1 MKLSSIFYSD
11 IVIKGNIS
19 IWGNPRKI
27 GMFDDLH
34 HSYIYLD
41 TAASTPV
48 ADEVIAEMLPYL
60 KERYGNPSSMHKFG
74 RETARAIHLARKRVT
89 DMIGASSPREITF
102 TSGGTEANN
111 LALKG
116 IAMHVRSK
124 IPKKNTIITSRI
136 EHDAVLEPCKD
147 LEDRGFVTLHLPVT
161 GEGLVKPSELRNV
174 ISDNV
179 ALVSIMYANNEVGT
193 IQPIKELVEIA
204 HRAGVLFHTDAVQAA
219 GKLPINV
226 KNLGVDMMS
235 LSSHKINGPKGVGAL
250 YIRSNV
256 NVLPIIHGGGQESY
270 LRSGTEN
277 VPGIVGFGKACEL
290 ANKRM
295 RQYQDHVASLRNY
308 LVELVLKEIP
318 RSRLN
323 GLRTE
328 RIANNAHFTFFGVN
342 GEDLIIKLDENGIA
356 ASTGSAC
363 SVKKQKPSHV
373 LKAMGFSYEEITGSL
388 RLSLGLHNTKDEVD
402 RAVDILSSV
411 IKDLR
416 ELSPF
421 ESKNVAEMI

>member
-1 MKLSSIFYSD
+1 MT
-11 IVIKGNIS
+11 
-19 IWGNPRKI
+19 
-27 GMFDDLH
+27 DDDEH
-34 HSYIYLD
+34 NSHIYLD

-60 KERYGNPSSMHKFG
+60 KERYGNPSSIHKFG
-74 RETARAIHLARKRVT
+74 RETTRAINLARKRVAE
-89 DMIGASSPREITF
+89 MIGASSSREITF

-116 IAMHVRSK
+116 TAMHVKSK
-124 IPKKNTIITSRI
+124 IPEKNMIITSSI

-147 LEDRGFVTLHLPVT
+147 LEDRGFVTMHLPVT
-161 GEGLVKPSELRNV
+161 DEGFVRPSELKNV
-174 ISDNV
+174 ISDNNV

-204 HRAGVLFHTDAVQAA
+204 HQAGAFFHTDAVQAA
-219 GKLPINV
+219 GKLPLNV

-250 YIRSNV
+250 YIRSNLKI
-256 NVLPIIHGGGQESY
+256 LPIIHGGGQEWY

-290 ANKRM
+290 ANKRVG
-295 RQYQDHVASLRNY
+295 QYQERVAGLRNY
-308 LVELVLKEIP
+308 IVERVLKEIP

-363 SVKKQKPSHV
+363 SVKKQKQSHV

-388 RLSLGLHNTKDEVD
+388 RLSLGMHNTKDEVD

-421 ESKNVAEMI
+421 ESKYVAEMG

>member
-1 MKLSSIFYSD
+1 MT
-11 IVIKGNIS
+11 
-19 IWGNPRKI
+19 
-27 GMFDDLH
+27 DDQH
-34 HSYIYLD
+34 YSYIYLD
-41 TAASTPV
+41 TAASTSV

-60 KERYGNPSSMHKFG
+60 KEQYGNPSSIHKFG
-74 RETARAIHLARKRVT
+74 RETTRAINVARKRVGE
-89 DMIGASSPREITF
+89 MIGASSPHEITF

-116 IAMHVRSK
+116 TAMHIKSK
-124 IPKKNTIITSRI
+124 MPEKNIIITSSI
-136 EHDAVLEPCKD
+136 EHEAVLEPCKD
-147 LEDRGFVTLHLPVT
+147 LEDRGFVITLLPVT
-161 GEGLVKPSELRNV
+161 REGFVRPSDLRNV
-174 ISDNV
+174 ISEDV

-193 IQPIKELVEIA
+193 IQPVNELVEIA
-204 HRAGVLFHTDAVQAA
+204 HRAGALFHTDAVQAA
-219 GKLPINV
+219 GKLSLNV
-226 KNLGVDMMS
+226 KNSGADMMS

-250 YIRSNV
+250 YIKSNTK
-256 NVLPIIHGGGQESY
+256 VLPIIHGGGQEWY

-290 ANKRM
+290 ASNRM
-295 RQYQDHVASLRNY
+295 KQYQDYVTGLRNY
-308 LVELVLKEIP
+308 VVDRVLKEIP

-323 GLRTE
+323 GLSTE

-388 RLSLGLHNTKDEVD
+388 RFSLGMHNTQHDAD
-402 RAVDILSSV
+402 RAVDILSSI
-411 IKDLR
+411 IKELR

-421 ESKNVAEMI
+421 NTKNVAEMS